1 MFNLEK
7 IKSGSGACSGLV
19 APSSTA
25 VVVIIPT
32 AGKRLGTDVSASLM
46 KRRKRVGLEE
56 LVDTSESTTEVP
68 TGGGRESVG
77 KGKEPTEVEEVPERG
92 YSIQDLC
99 EVEDRAG
106 LDRYFASIM
115 TLLKTDEGEDPLTP
129 RWSSISRSTCA
140 LIDRVHDVGQLVRH
154 QHERILAL
162 QVANKELKVGA
173 NQELVAAIERH
184 AKELEEIVEKLWAK
198 LESLR
203 SQRKDL
209 EQEVSILH
217 SSLDGARDDRALLE
231 GDVLSLTKAMTLL
244 EAELKTEG
252 LKVVVAYK
260 ASQGFESGR
269 EKMGVDQL

>member
-1 MFNLEK
+1 MNEAWLVKAGVSPAPWGMFLFFVQ
-7 IKSGSGACSGLV
+7 C
-19 APSSTA
+19 
-25 VVVIIPT
+25 
-32 AGKRLGTDVSASLM
+32 
-46 KRRKRVGLEE
+46 
-56 LVDTSESTTEVP
+56 
-68 TGGGRESVG
+68 
-77 KGKEPTEVEEVPERG
+77 RG

-99 EVEDRAG
+99 KVEDRAR
-106 LDRYFASIM
+106 LDRYFTSIM
-115 TLLKTDEGEDPLTP
+115 TAENRRG
-129 RWSSISRSTCA
+129 A

-173 NQELVAAIERH
+173 NQELVAATERQ
-184 AKELEEIVEKLWAK
+184 AKEFEEIVEKLRAK

-231 GDVLSLTKAMTLL
+231 GDVLSLNKATTLL

-260 ASQGFESGR
+260 ASKGSNRVSRRWGWISYEFGYRVALERLWGR
-269 EKMGVDQL
+269 HPEVVVEDDPFAKCSKDDNVKIDLC

>member
-1 MFNLEK
+1 MNE
-7 IKSGSGACSGLV
+7 AWLV
-19 APSSTA
+19 
-25 VVVIIPT
+25 
-32 AGKRLGTDVSASLM
+32 K
-46 KRRKRVGLEE
+46 
-56 LVDTSESTTEVP
+56 
-68 TGGGRESVG
+68 
-77 KGKEPTEVEEVPERG
+77 
-92 YSIQDLC
+92 
-99 EVEDRAG
+99 AG
-106 LDRYFASIM
+106 LSPA
-115 TLLKTDEGEDPLTP
+115 P
-129 RWSSISRSTCA
+129 RGMFLFFVQC
-140 LIDRVHDVGQLVRH
+140 
-154 QHERILAL
+154 
-162 QVANKELKVGA
+162 VANKELKVGA